1 MPSFQIRNN
10 CSPQHDLACFCVIL
24 LFYDACEF
32 AKIKTHAVKSYAIL
46 CKCQTL

>member
-32 AKIKTHAVKSYAIL
+32 AKIKTHTVKIYAIL